1 MTLPIEKLVAFQFG
15 FLLATF
21 LLTYKMFLIMTNNTI
36 TDEQYIKD
44 SIERAEQ
51 SKQDIFDSW
60 IIDLDKEE
68 EPESCDTEDSNCI
81 ICGS

>member
-1 MTLPIEKLVAFQFG
+1 MA
-15 FLLATF
+15 
-21 LLTYKMFLIMTNNTI
+21 NNTI

-44 SIERAEQ
+44 SIKRAEQ